1 MTAPTG
7 TLNGSPRVF
16 LVMSSSQPIRH
27 QDSRYFG
34 LELLGLFRVVYYV
47 IFSYFSLSMN
57 LESFGTFWD
66 QLGFISMECQHR
78 GSER

>member
-1 MTAPTG
+1 MIRSWSTIC
-7 TLNGSPRVF
+7 
-16 LVMSSSQPIRH
+16 QPIRH
-27 QDSRYFG
+27 QDSSYFG
-34 LELLGLFRVVYYV
+34 LELLGVFRVVYYV
-47 IFSYFSLSMN
+47 IFSYFCLSMN